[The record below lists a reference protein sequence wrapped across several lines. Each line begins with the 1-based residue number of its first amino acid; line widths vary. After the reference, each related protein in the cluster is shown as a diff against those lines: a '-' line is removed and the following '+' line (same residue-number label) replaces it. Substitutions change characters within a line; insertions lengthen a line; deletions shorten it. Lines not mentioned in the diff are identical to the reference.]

1 MGFFAKIK
9 RALKTKK
16 VVYEDLESIAYYY
29 GDMLHRDFGP
39 AIRTPQSDQWF
50 QFDNRHRIGGPAVI
64 YKNGEVE
71 YWLNDVQYSEGE
83 YWNFSRSS
91 KKRIDSDNTI
101 RYGYLQFSRSLG
113 RNEFIFHR
121 IDGPACIK
129 NKDFWFCLNGKS
141 LSIKEWAALLKI
153 DPVTYKALE
162 KSK

>member
-16 VVYEDLESIAYYY
+16 VVYENLESIAYFY

-83 YWNFSRSS
+83 YLHYSIPSRKKISS
-91 KKRIDSDNTI
+91 SEIK
-101 RYGYLQFSRSLG
+101 YGYYNQYGSFDL
-113 RNEFIFHR
+113 HR
-121 IDGPACIK
+121 IDGPAKIVGTYCL
-129 NKDFWFCLNGKS
+129 FYLNGKCFTTVT
-141 LSIKEWAALLKI
+141 EWAALLKI

-162 KSK
+162 RSK